1 MATVTSKCK
10 NQHAYIPR
18 SSTLTALVKARYS
31 WLMAKDGCWVLLADM
46 SKAFDRV
53 HNAQLLQ
60 HLANTDLHSRPL
72 AWVHSYMSG

>member
-1 MATVTSKCK
+1 
-10 NQHAYIPR
+10 
-18 SSTLTALVKARYS
+18 
-31 WLMAKDGCWVLLADM
+31 MAKDGCWVLLADM

-60 HLANTDLHSRPL
+60 HLANTDLHSRLL